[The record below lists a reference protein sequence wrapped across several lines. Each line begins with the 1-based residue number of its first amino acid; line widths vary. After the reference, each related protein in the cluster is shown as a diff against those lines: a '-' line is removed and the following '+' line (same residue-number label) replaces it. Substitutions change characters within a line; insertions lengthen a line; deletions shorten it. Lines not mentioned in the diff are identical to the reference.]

1 MKKRPSSP
9 DCPTDVEPQAPPA
22 ALSVCV
28 LASGSRGNAIW
39 ISDGATS
46 VLFDAGLS
54 GKEIEARMAAR
65 GLCPQSLTALVL
77 SHEHTDH
84 QQAVGVLS
92 RRFGIRVL
100 ATEKTFR
107 AASAVVKK
115 PAGLSHFSPGKT
127 FEIGSL
133 SVCPFS
139 TSHDAADPTGFT
151 ITGAGV
157 KIGLATDLGVATNLV
172 AHHLSGCR
180 ALLLE
185 SNHDPQM
192 LQDGP
197 YPWHLKQ
204 RVKGR
209 TGHLSNQDSRDLL
222 GRVLCPATSHVVLC
236 HLSETNN
243 TPETALSAVAPALSG
258 HKAHLSAASQDR
270 PGPLIMLYQ

>member
-1 MKKRPSSP
+1 MKKRQPSP
-9 DCPTDVEPQAPPA
+9 PCPAESETTAPPA
-22 ALSVCV
+22 SLSVCV
-28 LASGSRGNAIW
+28 LASGSRGNAVW
-39 ISDGATS
+39 ISDGETQ

-65 GLCPQSLTALVL
+65 GISPQSLTALVL
-77 SHEHTDH
+77 SHEHADH

-92 RRFGIRVL
+92 RRFGIRVH
-100 ATEKTFR
+100 ATEKTYR
-107 AASAVVKK
+107 AASPVVKK
-115 PAGLSHFSPGKT
+115 PSGLSHFSPGKA
-127 FEIGSL
+127 FAIGSL
-133 SVCPFS
+133 TICPFS

-151 ITGAGV
+151 ITGAGM
-157 KIGLATDLGVATNLV
+157 KIGLATDLGIATNLV
-172 AHHLSGCR
+172 AHHLTGCR

-222 GRVLCPATSHVVLC
+222 GRVLGPDTSHVVLC

>member
-1 MKKRPSSP
+1 MKKRPTSL
-9 DCPTDVEPQAPPA
+9 DCPIKAEPNAPPA

-28 LASGSRGNAIW
+28 LASGSKGNAVW
-39 ISDGATS
+39 ISDGETH

-65 GLCPQSLTALVL
+65 GLCPQNLSALVL
-77 SHEHTDH
+77 SHEHADH

-92 RRFGIRVL
+92 RRFGIRVH

-107 AASAVVKK
+107 AASPVVKK
-115 PAGLSHFSPGKT
+115 PAGLSHFSPGKA
-127 FEIGSL
+127 FAIGSL

-185 SNHDPQM
+185 SNHDPRM
-192 LQDGP
+192 LMDGP

-222 GRVLCPATSHVVLC
+222 GRVISPDTSHVVLC

-243 TPETALSAVAPALSG
+243 TPEAALSAVAPALSG
-258 HKAHLSAASQDR
+258 HRAHLSAASQDR
-270 PGPLIMLYQ
+270 PGQVIVLSP